1 MNRSFAMGPLASEDS
16 SLERQSSGGSPPAKR
31 SSDCKVTSSCRKTAL
46 NRDRVSESLTASSGE
61 WRLISGNSN
70 LPLAEKVADNLGV
83 KLTPIKCTRFN
94 DGECNIQIIPSVR
107 NLHVYV
113 VQSTC
118 PSRNGEMSINDHV
131 MELFLLV
138 RYRCVP
144 PYAATQHGERLQTDL
159 RVILSCHDKSVSNF
173 CSLLSALSM

>member
-1 MNRSFAMGPLASEDS
+1 MSIEDMNRSFCKGPLGAESADAGI
-16 SLERQSSGGSPPAKR
+16 ERSGSGGPTPMKR
-31 SSDCKVTSSCRKTAL
+31 LSDSKVTSSCRKTAL
-46 NRDRVSESLTASSGE
+46 NKDRVSESLTAPSGE

-70 LPLAEKVADNLGV
+70 IQLAEKVAENLGV

-94 DGECNIQIIPSVR
+94 DGECNIQILPSVR

-118 PSRNGEMSINDHV
+118 PSRDGEMSINDHV

-138 RYRCVP
+138 RYC
-144 PYAATQHGERLQTDL
+144 ADCCSRL
-159 RVILSCHDKSVSNF
+159 F
-173 CSLLSALSM
+173 LLL